1 MNAYVF
7 EEIAV
12 GLTESFEVTVTE
24 DMFAKFLAI
33 TGDVNPLHNDAVF
46 AEGKGHPSRV
56 AFGMLTASF
65 LSTLAG
71 VYLPGKN
78 SLIHEV
84 EVKFAKPVYAGDVL
98 KISGTVS
105 EINETFKLFW
115 MKVTIT
121 NQKGEKVLRGKMR
134 VGVLDERE

>member
-1 MNAYVF
+1 MNTYKF
-7 EEIAV
+7 EEITT

-24 DMFAKFLAI
+24 QMFAQFLSI
-33 TGDVNPLHNDAVF
+33 TGDVNPLHNDAEF
-46 AEGKGHPSRV
+46 AAQKGHSGKV
-56 AFGMLTASF
+56 AFGMMTASF

-98 KISGTVS
+98 QVSGTVT
-105 EINETFKLFW
+105 ECNETFRLFW
-115 MKVTIT
+115 MKVVIT

-134 VGVLDERE
+134 VGVLDEGE

>member
-1 MNAYVF
+1 MNTYKY
-7 EEIAV
+7 EEIQV
-12 GLTESFEVTVTE
+12 GMEEHFDMTVTE
-24 DMFAKFLAI
+24 AAMEQFLAI
-33 TGDVNPLHNDAVF
+33 TGDVNPLHNDSEF
-46 AEGKGHPSRV
+46 AAKKGHPGKV
-56 AFGMLTASF
+56 AFGMLTASY

-71 VYLPGKN
+71 VYMPGKY

-98 KISGTVS
+98 HISGTVT
-105 EINETFKLFW
+105 EKNDTFSLFW

-134 VGVLDERE
+134 VGVMNEGE

>member
-12 GLTESFEVTVTE
+12 GLTEGFEVTVTE
-24 DMFAKFLAI
+24 EMFDRFLDI
-33 TGDVNPLHNDAVF
+33 TGDVNPLHNDAAF
-46 AEGKGHPSRV
+46 AQKKGHPARV

-84 EVKFAKPVYAGDVL
+84 EVKFAKPVPQNFRNYM
-98 KISGTVS
+98 T
-105 EINETFKLFW
+105 KLFRANPY
-115 MKVTIT
+115 KHRTLSPT
-121 NQKGEKVLRGKMR
+121 REGKKCFAAR
-134 VGVLDERE
+134 

>member
-1 MNAYVF
+1 MNAYLY
-7 EEIAV
+7 EEIQI
-12 GLTESFEVTVTE
+12 GQTEKFEVAVT
-24 DMFAKFLAI
+24 DKMLDQFLAI
-33 TGDVNPLHNDAVF
+33 TGDVNPLHNDADF
-46 AEGKGHPSRV
+46 AAQKGHPDKV

-71 VYLPGKN
+71 VYLPGRY

-84 EVKFAKPVYAGDVL
+84 EVKFAKPVYAGDKLTV
-98 KISGTVS
+98 SGTVT
-105 EINETFKLFW
+105 EKNDTFRLFW

-134 VGVLDERE
+134 VGVLDEGQ

>member
-12 GLTESFEVTVTE
+12 GLTEGFEVTVTE
-24 DMFAKFLAI
+24 EMFDRFLDI
-33 TGDVNPLHNDAVF
+33 TGDVNPLHNDAAF
-46 AEGKGHPSRV
+46 AQEKGHPSRV

-98 KISGTVS
+98 KVSGTVS
-105 EINETFKLFW
+105 EVNETFRLFW

-121 NQKGEKVLRGKMR
+121 NQRGDKVLRGKMR

>member
-1 MNAYVF
+1 MNTYSY
-7 EEIAV
+7 EEITV
-12 GLTESFEVTVTE
+12 GQKEQFEVTITE
-24 DMFAKFLAI
+24 KMLEHFLAI
-33 TGDVNPLHNDAVF
+33 TGDINPLHNDQEF
-46 AEGKGHPSRV
+46 AQKQGHPDKV

-71 VYLPGKN
+71 VYLPGRY

-84 EVKFAKPVYAGDVL
+84 EVKFAKPVYAGDTLQV
-98 KISGTVS
+98 SGTVA
-105 EINETFKLFW
+105 EKNDTFRLFW

-134 VGVLDERE
+134 VGVIDEGE

>member
-1 MNAYVF
+1 M
-7 EEIAV
+7 
-12 GLTESFEVTVTE
+12 
-24 DMFAKFLAI
+24 
-33 TGDVNPLHNDAVF
+33 
-46 AEGKGHPSRV
+46 

-84 EVKFAKPVYAGDVL
+84 EVKFAKPVYPGDTL
-98 KISGTVS
+98 KVTGNVS
-105 EINETFKLFW
+105 EKNDTFRLFW

-134 VGVLDERE
+134 VGVLDEGE

>member
-1 MNAYVF
+1 LNAYVF

-12 GLTESFEVTVTE
+12 GLTEGFEVTVTE
-24 DMFAKFLAI
+24 EMFDRFLDI
-33 TGDVNPLHNDAVF
+33 TGDVNPLHNDAAF
-46 AEGKGHPSRV
+46 AQKKGHPARV

-98 KISGTVS
+98 KVSGTVS
-105 EINETFKLFW
+105 EVNETFRLFW
-115 MKVTIT
+115 MKVTVT
-121 NQKGEKVLRGKMR
+121 NQRGEKVLRGKMR

>member
-12 GLTESFEVTVTE
+12 GLTEGFEVTVTE
-24 DMFAKFLAI
+24 EMFDRFLDI
-33 TGDVNPLHNDAVF
+33 TGDVNPLHNDAAF
-46 AEGKGHPSRV
+46 AQKKGHPARV

-78 SLIHEV
+78 SLCQAQLLLIGEDISPR
-84 EVKFAKPVYAGDVL
+84 FTSDFIGIGDNIFDLAPRLHHLARTLLADPRNSRNV
-98 KISGTVS
+98 IG
-105 EINETFKLFW
+105 
-115 MKVTIT
+115 
-121 NQKGEKVLRGKMR
+121 R
-134 VGVLDERE
+134 VAP

>member
-1 MNAYVF
+1 MKAYLY
-7 EEIAV
+7 EEIQV
-12 GLTESFEVTVTE
+12 GQEEHFEVTVTKTMLE
-24 DMFAKFLAI
+24 QFLAI
-33 TGDVNPLHNDAVF
+33 TGDVNPLHNDEAY
-46 AEGKGHPSRV
+46 AKKQGHPDKV
-56 AFGMLTASF
+56 AFGMLTASY

-71 VYLPGKN
+71 VYLPGKY

-98 KISGTVS
+98 KVSGTVT
-105 EINETFKLFW
+105 EKNDTFRLFW

-134 VGVLDERE
+134 VGVLNEGE